1 MVDEN
6 LRSALRGMPV
16 PEPRAGFEDRVLA
29 KAVRGKAPA
38 RRFRSALRH
47 HATWWAAG
55 AGALAAT
62 IAWVALIWVRSG
74 AVGEPTLVLSLNE
87 SREVPLVIDSE
98 RELDDATIRIYVTGS
113 IELNGYDQQHEV
125 EWQTTLT
132 PGANLLSLPVIA
144 RETGDGRIVAEIEHD
159 GKTRRV
165 SVAMHVIAPARAPSV
180 PAGRGD
186 TA

>member
-1 MVDEN
+1 VADEN
-6 LRSALRGMPV
+6 LRLALRGMPV
-16 PEPRAGFEDRVLA
+16 PEPRPGFEDRVLA
-29 KAVRGKAPA
+29 NAVRGRAPA
-38 RRFRSALRH
+38 RRFGPALRR

-62 IAWVALIWVRSG
+62 LAWVVLIWVKSG
-74 AVGEPTLVLSLNE
+74 APGEPTLVLSLNE

-113 IELNGYDQQHEV
+113 VALNGYPQQEV
-125 EWQTTLT
+125 EWQATLT
-132 PGANLLSLPVIA
+132 RGANLLSLPVIA
-144 RETGDGRIVAEIEHD
+144 RETGDGRIVAEIEHQ

-165 SVAMHVIAPARAPSV
+165 SVAMHVIAPPRTSSV